1 MQWNRLVSST
11 AILAVSLVAF
21 GQPVSYDRRTTPIRA
36 GTLLIDNHRL
46 GGLGGPVYH
55 GSPNLFWILD
65 NDASTKPAG
74 WSFINPLG
82 RTTLSASDAARWS
95 LIDGTT
101 PVAGTQMAKN
111 NAPYWE
117 VPLGSVSDESL
128 SQFDILVMSPRQG
141 YAVSGRERELLRNYI
156 DQGGTLWI
164 DNFDGSQPDPVSSYP
179 YGFELNPSIGPFGAD
194 FNHPLLSTPNRL
206 NNTDLAAMTS
216 STLLASTPLAPIA
229 LQDLLYAGHVANSA
243 RFLPVAGFNNGS
255 TISVA
260 RLGQGTIVVTT
271 GSITATLNRG
281 RNPATGAVDFNNW
294 RFNSF
299 GAVQDAGYR
308 GAIKF
313 ALNVVALNSDFNGS
327 RGGSRNTGASAVNIS
342 APLLRQFS
350 EDFPAGAFTPSNP
363 PSIAGGYMVTTNG
376 DGIQAFDARTGY
388 DINRDGNSD
397 DGVEDPL
404 NAQGDLVW
412 EVTGLGRT
420 SPVTII
426 ENGATALTN
435 SLGNLAPWQ
444 AWVTLPN
451 GNVRVYDLTNGDFLA
466 ETSPPTP
473 SLADPD
479 GPYAPTVHENLVLVA
494 DTRSSDQ
501 TGRVWVMDLNTGAPI
516 NFGNLWQITGAPRLK
531 QPSASPTVGYIPIQ
545 DSSGGLDRVV
555 YVSTKPNNFGVP
567 TPAGLTSI
575 WLGARSEP
583 PVQRRV
589 LGAFISLSTR
599 ASLQGLPV
607 VIRSSALPAS
617 EVGLKVTM
625 LFPDGSTFSDAG
637 MAQYLNG
644 TVTQGTNG
652 ELRLGLTGLNPFAL
666 DLDGTSTPGNPADD
680 IGWRIDY
687 TVDWGQAG
695 AFGGVPADSFVRG
708 NLEFPDDASNSRRVL
723 GAPVLSATGNVM
735 VNTSAAAGTT
745 GGTFFNLKEV
755 GRGDFRLVYR
765 WDMYDFHSYTVNGGT
780 TVNFP
785 ATFMDYEGLLEI
797 IPFLIR
803 PMRQMN
809 LVGNPVIKGDTVF
822 ITARGTKTIFGPGSD
837 AACTI
842 LVALEA
848 DPGPLEFT
856 ITSALPNNAQL
867 TLRQQDISRSTNK
880 AIPEVSS
887 VIAGGQFTSQRQSDG
902 TTRITMD
909 SAMNVRAGRILDSIS
924 SSLPVTLVVNGSQ
937 ETVIEPEAL
946 SDDSAAGYVTGLAA
960 GRFSPLRW
968 YSVMNGLR
976 ADTGPVLAGQTVY
989 VGGASVLPGLLT
1001 AGFSFPLVENGLLF
1015 AFDGTVASN
1024 DRFLRSAES
1033 STFPPAYARKPWM
1046 TQLSALNPTGA
1057 LEQAES
1063 IRWPQTQG
1071 IQSFDDL
1078 RVRLL
1083 QAALPYDR
1091 VLGLAAGNGTLGVT
1105 SSQGL
1110 FAYRRA
1116 DFTVVDRGRV
1126 GRFDGVGNPLW
1137 ATLSTL
1143 NTGSQQ
1149 PIGNAGRE
1157 VPLSDP
1163 WRAYPLGDGTTLVAD
1178 SGNNRVVRMDASGR
1192 EVRTIRRML
1201 VDQNY
1206 IPDGYVATQTVDLR
1220 TPRDVVTFEQSV
1232 DAANNPFSN
1241 PQPRERWVHYLI
1253 ADTGNN
1259 RAVELV
1265 DRYVQDPI
1273 SGRIGDVVQYN
1284 SPEGVQRALGVLYW
1298 HTPEELSGKRFA
1310 YNSIGRVTRGTGVNR
1325 RVVVA
1330 LGFGLVEPGRA
1341 GFGLDATFQAND
1353 TNSGNGGIVV
1363 YDGTNTLVI
1372 NQFEVPPIQANTLL
1386 GPTGAPNTWNFNTP
1400 PVDRASVQKKMAGLS
1415 SVTLRYVTFGGNDQL
1430 AVMITDATGVYEL
1443 IQPSPVAAPD
1453 NWRANWM
1460 LPNEAY
1466 IGMRRPRDGAERPTP
1481 IADITTGQLGNNP
1494 QQFRP
1499 FYARRLQSGDVLIVN
1514 GYVGSTR
1521 TGGLYNGEVV
1531 VIDGNVPIAPNMP
1544 GYSTARYNLGFSSL
1558 SVKFEL
1564 PPVQGIRGISNPVFA
1579 ETD

>member
-74 WSFINPLG
+74 WSFVNPLG

-95 LIDGTT
+95 LIDPAT
-101 PVAGTQMAKN
+101 PAAGTQMAKN

-117 VPLGSVSDESL
+117 VPLSSVSDEAL

-141 YAVSGRERELLRNYI
+141 YAVSGRERERLRNYI

-164 DNFDGSQPDPVSSYP
+164 DNFDTSQPDPVSGYP
-179 YGFELNPSIGPFGAD
+179 YGFELNPSVGPFGAD
-194 FNHPLLSTPNRL
+194 FNHPLLSSPNRL

-216 STLLASTPLAPIA
+216 STLLASTPVAPIA

-243 RFLPVAGFNNGS
+243 RFLAVAGFNNGS

-260 RLGQGTIVVTT
+260 RLGQGAMVVTT

-294 RFNSF
+294 RYNSF

-342 APLLRQFS
+342 APLLRKFT
-350 EDFPAGAFTPSNP
+350 EPFPGGFTNANP
-363 PSIAGGYMVTTNG
+363 PSIAGGYMVTTNNG
-376 DGIQAFDARTGY
+376 GLQVFDSQTGR
-388 DINRDGNSD
+388 DLNRDGNDD
-397 DGVEDPL
+397 DGIEDPL

-412 EVTGLGRT
+412 EVVGLGQT
-420 SPVTII
+420 SPATII
-426 ENGATALTN
+426 ENGATTLIN
-435 SLGNLAPWQ
+435 SLGNVASWQ
-444 AWVTLPN
+444 VWVTLAN
-451 GNVRVYDLTNGDFLA
+451 GQVRVYDLTTGDLLA
-466 ETSPPTP
+466 NVAPPTP

-479 GPYAPTVHENLVLVA
+479 GPYAPTVHENLVAVA
-494 DTRSSDQ
+494 DTRASDQ
-501 TGRVWVMDLNTGAPI
+501 TGRVWLIDLNTATGI
-516 NFGNLWQITGAPRLK
+516 NIGNPWQITAAPRLK
-531 QPSASPTVGYIPIQ
+531 QPGASPTLGYIPIQ

-567 TPAGLTSI
+567 TPAGMTSI

-589 LGAFISLSTR
+589 LGPFISLSTR

-617 EVGLKVTM
+617 ELGLKVTM

-644 TVTQGTNG
+644 TVTQGANG
-652 ELRLGLTGLNPFAL
+652 ELRVGLTGLNPFAL

-708 NLEFPDDASNSRRVL
+708 NLEFPDDASNTRRVL
-723 GAPVLSATGNVM
+723 GAPVLTAAGNVL

-785 ATFMDYEGLLEI
+785 ATFVDYEGLLNI
-797 IPFLIR
+797 IPFLQR
-803 PMRQMN
+803 PMRRMN
-809 LVGNPVIKGDTVF
+809 LVGNPVVKGDTVF

-902 TTRITMD
+902 TTRITLE

-946 SDDSAAGYVTGLAA
+946 GDDSAAGYVTGLAA

-976 ADTGPVLAGQTVY
+976 AETGPVLAGQTVY

-1015 AFDGTVASN
+1015 AFDGAVASN
-1024 DRFLRSAES
+1024 DRFLRSAEDS
-1033 STFPPAYARKPWM
+1033 SFPATYPRKPWM

-1057 LEQAES
+1057 LEQAEA

-1083 QAALPYDR
+1083 QAALPDTN
-1091 VLGLAAGNGTLGVT
+1091 VVGLSAGNGTLGVT
-1105 SSQGL
+1105 STNGL
-1110 FAYRRA
+1110 FAFRRA
-1116 DFTVVDRGRV
+1116 DFTVADRGRV

-1137 ATLSTL
+1137 ATLTTL

-1163 WRAYPLGDGTTLVAD
+1163 WRAYPLGDGSTLVAD

-1265 DRYVQDPI
+1265 DRYAQDPVT
-1273 SGRIGDVVQYN
+1273 GRIGEVVQYN

-1298 HTPEELSGKRFA
+1298 HTPEELSSKRFA

-1341 GFGLDATFQAND
+1341 GFGLDATFQATD
-1353 TNSGNGGIVV
+1353 TNSGNGGVVV
-1363 YDGTNTLVI
+1363 YDGTNTVVI
-1372 NQFEVPPIQANTLL
+1372 SDFAMPQIEANTYL

-1400 PVDRASVQKKMAGLS
+1400 PAPIPAGRKKMAGLT
-1415 SVTLRYVTFGGNDQL
+1415 SVTLRYVTVGGNDQL
-1430 AVMITDATGVYEL
+1430 AVMLTDATGVYE
-1443 IQPSPVAAPD
+1443 IAQPDPVGTPD
-1453 NWRANWM
+1453 NWAVRWM
-1460 LPNEAY
+1460 LPNDAF
-1466 IGMRRPRDGAERPTP
+1466 IGMRRPRDGAEKPAV
-1481 IADITTGQLGNNP
+1481 IGNVNTGQLGSNP

-1499 FYARRLQSGDVLIVN
+1499 MYARRMDSGDVLIVN
-1514 GYVGSTR
+1514 GYAGSSR
-1521 TGGLYNGEVV
+1521 TGALYNGEVV
-1531 VIDGNVPIAPNMP
+1531 VVDGTFASAPNTP
-1544 GYSTARYNLGFSSL
+1544 GFSLARYNLGFSSL